1 MLITSGSSA
10 ILYRVCIS
18 SSLHLRVLT
27 MIPWVQNIG
36 SWSQPPWFH
45 PLLIP
50 FLIKELHN
58 YNWMI
63 TFSQTCTEQNTQHN
77 NFNWFPQ
84 GTRACNPCCCT
95 QGAGWMVRV
104 GNVCVWPNFWCQSK
118 LGRNISK
125 NIATKSLSSWQI
137 LIDKTCVTTFT
148 TLTKTCHSIPLP
160 STVRISLKHQ
170 MSLFTCGH

>member
-1 MLITSGSSA
+1 MKS
-10 ILYRVCIS
+10 LYVNNIRIISDSLQSMHLFIS
-18 SSLHLRVLT
+18 SSPRPYNDFLSLEQR
-27 MIPWVQNIG
+27 
-36 SWSQPPWFH
+36 SWSHPWFH

-84 GTRACNPCCCT
+84 GTEACNPCCCT

-148 TLTKTCHSIPLP
+148 TLTKSCHSIPLP
-160 STVRISLKHQ
+160 STVRISLKH
-170 MSLFTCGH
+170 